1 MKDKL
6 DKLPRLRLDAL
17 FIICCEDDISA
28 GRLLG
33 IEKNRLIFSLN
44 EKYSVGD
51 TFTAGFRANGDFIT
65 IETMR
70 KIWECQGEEIIEI
83 MAEISEI
90 EAAGE
95 LKLNNLFNNRS
106 YSHQN

>member
-6 DKLPRLRLDAL
+6 DKFPWLRLDAL

-51 TFTAGFRANGDFIT
+51 TFTAGS
-65 IETMR
+65 EL
-70 KIWECQGEEIIEI
+70 
-83 MAEISEI
+83 MAI
-90 EAAGE
+90 
-95 LKLNNLFNNRS
+95 L
-106 YSHQN
+106 